1 MLLRPSPLA
10 RAATAALGGALVAV
24 AFPEPGWWWL
34 AAPGVGALVAA
45 VAGAR
50 LRTAALLG
58 LLHGLVLFVVL
69 LRWTAEYVGPVAY
82 ALAVAEALF
91 VALAGLLV
99 ALVLRAGR
107 GGGRSGGRDAAG
119 TPAHR
124 EVPPGAWTP
133 PGAVTAC
140 LQAVGAGAVWTGVE
154 ALRARFPFGGF
165 GWGRLAFS
173 QADSPT
179 VGLAAL
185 GGAPLVSFA
194 VATTG
199 AALALVLLHLAAA
212 AGQHRLRREG
222 AEPAVG
228 PSSTAP
234 RALARSTARV
244 LPPLLLAALLAAGGA
259 LVPRPTAAEAGTLV
273 VAAVQGDVPEPGL
286 DFNAERRAVLDN
298 HVRATEELAD
308 AVAAGRA
315 PQPDVVVWPE
325 NASDIDP
332 FANADAAARIE
343 EAVRAIG
350 APVLVGTLVRGSRG
364 TGLPA
369 DLEAGTGSTGDE
381 LQDDE
386 LRNVVVVWEPGEG
399 PTQVYAKRHPVP
411 FGEYV
416 PHRDFFR
423 LFSDKVDLVRADM
436 VPGERPGLLDV
447 AGARLGALICFEVVE
462 DGLVDDVVRGGAELL
477 VVPTNNATFGF
488 TDESVQQLAI
498 SRVRAVEEGRAV
510 VHASTVGVSAVI
522 APDGSTGR
530 TTELFTPDV
539 LVQEVPLRT
548 SLTPAARAGA
558 WPEVALTVL
567 GALAAL
573 VGALGGRRTS
583 AGRPDD
589 DGDGAADD
597 DPRGP
602 GPGARQSR
610 VPSAAG
616 GAA

>member
-10 RAATAALGGALVAV
+10 RAAAAALGGALVAA

-91 VALAGLLV
+91 VALAGVLL
-99 ALVLRAGR
+99 ALVLRPLTP
-107 GGGRSGGRDAAG
+107 G
-119 TPAHR
+119 TGARR
-124 EVPPGAWTP
+124 EVPPGSWAP
-133 PGAVTAC
+133 PGAATAC

-173 QADSPT
+173 QADAPT

-199 AALALVLLHLAAA
+199 AALALALLHLAAA
-212 AGQHRLRREG
+212 AGEHRLRREE
-222 AEPAVG
+222 APRTAG
-228 PSSTAP
+228 PTSTAP
-234 RALARSTARV
+234 RTLVRSTARA

-298 HVRATEELAD
+298 HVRGTVELAD

-332 FANADAAARIE
+332 FANPDAAARIE
-343 EAVRAIG
+343 EAARAIG

-369 DLEAGTGSTGDE
+369 DLEAGASGTGSTGE
-381 LQDDE
+381 GLEDDE
-386 LRNVVVVWEPGEG
+386 LRNVVVVWDPEEG

-436 VPGERPGLLDV
+436 VPGLRPGLLDV

-462 DGLVDDVVRGGAELL
+462 DGLVDDVVRGGAQLF

-573 VGALGGRRTS
+573 AGALGGRRAR

-589 DGDGAADD
+589 DDGAGAADD

-602 GPGARQSR
+602 GPGARRSP

-616 GAA
+616 GPA

>member
-1 MLLRPSPLA
+1 VQLRPSVLA
-10 RAATAALGGALVAV
+10 RALAAALGGLLVAS

-50 LRTAALLG
+50 VRTGALLG

-82 ALAVAEALF
+82 ALAGAEALF
-91 VALAGLLV
+91 VALAGALLV
-99 ALVLRAGR
+99 LVLRWAPR
-107 GGGRSGGRDAAG
+107 AAG
-119 TPAHR
+119 AGA
-124 EVPPGAWTP
+124 PGSWSA
-133 PGAVTAC
+133 PGAVRLC
-140 LQAVGAGAVWTGVE
+140 LQAAAAGAVWTGVE
-154 ALRARFPFGGF
+154 ALRARLPFGGF

-173 QADSPT
+173 QADAPA

-194 VATTG
+194 VAAAG
-199 AALALVLLHLAAA
+199 AALALAALRLAVLAGERRARRSGAPGRPPRAAA
-212 AGQHRLRREG
+212 A
-222 AEPAVG
+222 AVG
-228 PSSTAP
+228 AP
-234 RALARSTARV
+234 LA
-244 LPPLLLAALLAAGGA
+244 LAALLSVAGAA
-259 LVPRPTAAEAGTLV
+259 VPRPTAAEAGTLV

-286 DFNAERRAVLDN
+286 EFNAERRAVLDN
-298 HVRATEELAD
+298 HVRGTLELAQ

-332 FANADAAARIE
+332 FANPDAAARIE
-343 EAVRAIG
+343 EAATAVG

-364 TGLPA
+364 TGMPPELPGAPEDALA
-369 DLEAGTGSTGDE
+369 DD
-381 LQDDE
+381 Q
-386 LRNVVVVWEPGEG
+386 LRNVVVVWDPETGPG
-399 PTQVYAKRHPVP
+399 QVYAKQHPVP
-411 FGEYV
+411 FAEYV

-436 VPGERPGLLDV
+436 APGERPGTLDV
-447 AGARLGALICFEVVE
+447 AGTTLGALICFESVE
-462 DGLVDDVVRGGAELL
+462 DGLVDDVVRGGAQAL

-510 VHASTVGVSAVI
+510 VHASTVGVSAVV

-530 TTELFTPDV
+530 TTALFTPDV
-539 LVQEVPLRT
+539 LVQEIPLRT

-558 WPEVALTVL
+558 WPELGISLL
-567 GALAAL
+567 GALAVVAGTLAGRRRRRGASTGPAASAAL
-573 VGALGGRRTS
+573 GPRDGRDPQPVGAA
-583 AGRPDD
+583 AGP
-589 DGDGAADD
+589 
-597 DPRGP
+597 
-602 GPGARQSR
+602 
-610 VPSAAG
+610 G

>member
-45 VAGAR
+45 VAGTR

-58 LLHGLVLFVVL
+58 LLHGLVLFGVL

-91 VALAGLLV
+91 VALTGVLV
-99 ALVLRAGR
+99 ALVLRRRTPGTAGR
-107 GGGRSGGRDAAG
+107 ARAG
-119 TPAHR
+119 TPARR
-124 EVPPGAWTP
+124 EVPPGAWAP
-133 PGAVTAC
+133 PGAATAC
-140 LQAVGAGAVWTGVE
+140 LQAVGAGAVWTGAE
-154 ALRARFPFGGF
+154 ALRGRFPFGGF

-173 QADSPT
+173 QADAPT

-212 AGQHRLRREG
+212 VGEHRLRRE
-222 AEPAVG
+222 ETSHPAG

-244 LPPLLLAALLAAGGA
+244 LPPLVLAALLAAGGA

-332 FANADAAARIE
+332 FANADAADRIE
-343 EAVRAIG
+343 EAVRAIR

-369 DLEAGTGSTGDE
+369 DLEAGTGSTGGAGDE
-381 LQDDE
+381 LEDDE

-558 WPEVALTVL
+558 WPEAALTVL

-573 VGALGGRRTS
+573 VGALGGRRAR
-583 AGRPDD
+583 AGRSDD

-597 DPRGP
+597 DPHGP
-602 GPGARQSR
+602 G
-610 VPSAAG
+610 
-616 GAA
+616 